1 MKKRILI
8 LSLGL
13 LFLASITFSLANIS
27 FSPGRVLSPAE
38 RKSLSSPREAFD
50 IMQKL
55 GLGISKAD
63 LDRFLATKFPERLA
77 GVILISVEED
87 GRAYYIHPDT
97 LEAIYLGRP
106 HEALD
111 ILRELGLEDTLLDNN
126 NDDINNIIL
135 ETQKIEELKDFSHI
149 IPITTN
155 IINPDNIS
163 IKERGIIYDYS
174 VLPDIKLVPSLD
186 DYEDKVID
194 DTVNTNNSYT
204 LNIQNLVPG
213 TYPFFRAYLITSD
226 NQIIYGN
233 TITITSTRNDQT
245 EESALPLPLLP
256 ISSSGSSVKE
266 WICGD
271 DFIDERDGEIYR
283 TVKIDDECWFQDN
296 LRTTLYNDGSPIP
309 ITPVDYNVYDVLSTF
324 DPNSDYG
331 LYSWYNNDEANS
343 RNNNYGALYNWGA
356 AVNACPDGWHLPSKQ
371 DFLNLMDGRI
381 SQDFR
386 DTSWSDGNNSTGFSA
401 LPTGIR
407 MDIFD
412 SQGFMTSFWTRTT
425 LNNFS
430 DRNYGMLLTKDLVS
444 AEIPD
449 DELFIEAIHKLVQ
462 MPVRCLQDS
471 PKTITY
477 KSSDGGK
484 IHLGDEILKDEIV
497 VTAPFGEIS
506 PYEIT
511 AIPND
516 NYHFVKWSDFNTSS
530 NRLDNIDDNIT
541 ITAEFV
547 KKYEV
552 CGDIF
557 FDARDRELYRT
568 VEIDNECWF
577 QDNLR
582 TTLYN
587 DGSPIST
594 SNDLNE
600 IMSTSSGL
608 YSWYDNDEENSRS
621 HNYGA
626 LYNFAAV
633 VDSRGLCPD
642 GWHLPSILEFE
653 ELIKGKNHQDLK
665 DTSWDA
671 SSNSSGFSAL
681 PAGFRAGMT
690 GTSEAFDLQGHAIGF
705 YTKTIDSESSSNAW
719 ALALF
724 NPGVAACMGINEMS
738 FHKMPKM
745 LQGSVRCIEDNVKTI
760 TYKSSDGGKISLDD
774 GALKDEIVITVPF
787 GGSHNQEIIA
797 TPNSDYTFTKWSDY
811 NTSSTRLG
819 ENNVTDNIV
828 LTTEF
833 FKDDPIFD
841 CGDKVLDTRD
851 MEIYKTVQIGE
862 QCWFQDN
869 LRYLPVVHD
878 NATYTNLTNDNKPS
892 YGVLGYDGNDLL
904 AAKNYKIGYNNFTF
918 QAYPI
923 LGVLYNVSAVDQVT
937 LCPNGW
943 KIPNDNDWIKLAKTI
958 SGETS
963 CDFWNHTTPCWKIAE
978 KLKSSSNDIIPWT
991 GTNDFGFTALPV
1003 GVRQSDGRF
1012 TDLGTRTIF
1021 SADTSSD
1028 LGYVLANENNWT
1040 GAGEYMALAGKQ
1052 YSPNGYSIRCIK
1064 E

>member
-296 LRTTLYNDGSPIP
+296 LRTTLYNDGSPI
-309 ITPVDYNVYDVLSTF
+309 
-324 DPNSDYG
+324 
-331 LYSWYNNDEANS
+331 
-343 RNNNYGALYNWGA
+343 
-356 AVNACPDGWHLPSKQ
+356 
-371 DFLNLMDGRI
+371 
-381 SQDFR
+381 
-386 DTSWSDGNNSTGFSA
+386 
-401 LPTGIR
+401 
-407 MDIFD
+407 
-412 SQGFMTSFWTRTT
+412 
-425 LNNFS
+425 
-430 DRNYGMLLTKDLVS
+430 
-444 AEIPD
+444 
-449 DELFIEAIHKLVQ
+449 
-462 MPVRCLQDS
+462 
-471 PKTITY
+471 
-477 KSSDGGK
+477 
-484 IHLGDEILKDEIV
+484 
-497 VTAPFGEIS
+497 
-506 PYEIT
+506 
-511 AIPND
+511 
-516 NYHFVKWSDFNTSS
+516 
-530 NRLDNIDDNIT
+530 
-541 ITAEFV
+541 
-547 KKYEV
+547 
-552 CGDIF
+552 
-557 FDARDRELYRT
+557 
-568 VEIDNECWF
+568 
-577 QDNLR
+577 
-582 TTLYN
+582 
-587 DGSPIST
+587 ST

-690 GTSEAFDLQGHAIGF
+690 GAPGAFDLQGHAIGF

-724 NPGVAACMGINEMS
+724 NPGVAAHMGINEMS
-738 FHKMPKM
+738 FHQMPKM
-745 LQGSVRCIEDNVKTI
+745 IQGSVRCIEDNVKTI

-774 GALKDEIVITVPF
+774 GVLKDEIVITVPF
-787 GGSHNQEIIA
+787 GGSHNQKITA
-797 TPNSDYTFTKWSDY
+797 TPNSGYTFTKWSDY

-878 NATYTNLTNDNKPS
+878 NATYTNLTNNNKPS
-892 YGVLGYDGNDLL
+892 YGFFGYGGNDLL

-937 LCPNGW
+937 LCPSGW
-943 KIPNDNDWIKLAKTI
+943 KIPNDDDWIKLAKTI

-1052 YSPNGYSIRCIK
+1052 FSPNGYSIRCIK

>member
-13 LFLASITFSLANIS
+13 LFLASIIFSLANIS

-296 LRTTLYNDGSPIP
+296 LRTTLYNDGSPI
-309 ITPVDYNVYDVLSTF
+309 
-324 DPNSDYG
+324 
-331 LYSWYNNDEANS
+331 
-343 RNNNYGALYNWGA
+343 
-356 AVNACPDGWHLPSKQ
+356 
-371 DFLNLMDGRI
+371 
-381 SQDFR
+381 
-386 DTSWSDGNNSTGFSA
+386 
-401 LPTGIR
+401 
-407 MDIFD
+407 
-412 SQGFMTSFWTRTT
+412 
-425 LNNFS
+425 
-430 DRNYGMLLTKDLVS
+430 
-444 AEIPD
+444 
-449 DELFIEAIHKLVQ
+449 
-462 MPVRCLQDS
+462 
-471 PKTITY
+471 
-477 KSSDGGK
+477 
-484 IHLGDEILKDEIV
+484 
-497 VTAPFGEIS
+497 
-506 PYEIT
+506 
-511 AIPND
+511 
-516 NYHFVKWSDFNTSS
+516 
-530 NRLDNIDDNIT
+530 
-541 ITAEFV
+541 
-547 KKYEV
+547 
-552 CGDIF
+552 
-557 FDARDRELYRT
+557 
-568 VEIDNECWF
+568 
-577 QDNLR
+577 
-582 TTLYN
+582 
-587 DGSPIST
+587 ST

-724 NPGVAACMGINEMS
+724 NPGIAASMGINEMS
-738 FHKMPKM
+738 FHQMPKM
-745 LQGSVRCIEDNVKTI
+745 IQVSVRCIEDNVKTI

-774 GALKDEIVITVPF
+774 GVLKDEIVITVPF

-797 TPNSDYTFTKWSDY
+797 TSNSDYTFTKWSDY

-841 CGDKVLDTRD
+841 YCGDKVLDTRD

-878 NATYTNLTNDNKPS
+878 NATYTNLTNNNEPS
-892 YGVLGYDGNDLL
+892 YGVFGYDGNDLL

-937 LCPNGW
+937 LCPSGW
-943 KIPNDNDWIKLAKTI
+943 KIPNDDDWIKLAKTI

-991 GTNDFGFTALPV
+991 GTNDSGFTALPV

-1012 TDLGTRTIF
+1012 TNLGTRTIF